1 MVFLDLTAD
10 LSGLYPDGTFRLDAW
25 KEWTNKRFPALTD
38 LCLTDL
44 DESLAKG
51 LSWEKDYL
59 PVLNGLAEKPE
70 TVDRIRAS
78 FESVCTGLEE
88 KIRKAFGRVPDVLV
102 CLYTGLCNGAGWVTE
117 VNGQTAVLLG
127 IEKIAELDWCGEDDM
142 NGLIVHELGHVYQK
156 QFGVLDRTFDR
167 SEDAFLW
174 QLFTEGVAMV
184 FEQEVC
190 GDASYFHQDR
200 NGWKAWCAKH
210 VKEIASDFVQDLP
223 EMTGANQ
230 RYFGDWVSYRG
241 QPDAGYYL
249 GARFVR
255 HAMEKT
261 SFDNLLCWT
270 VEEVRDAFAAFLQA
284 LKKEGS

>member
-10 LSGLYPDGTFRLDAW
+10 LDGLYPDGEFRLDNW

-38 LCLTDL
+38 LCLADL

-51 LSWEKDYL
+51 LSWEEDYL
-59 PVLNGLAEKPE
+59 PVLNGLIGKPE
-70 TVDRIRAS
+70 TVNRIRTS
-78 FESVCTGLEE
+78 FASVCTGLEE
-88 KIRKAFGRVPDVLV
+88 KIRKAFGRVPDALV
-102 CLYTGLCNGAGWVTE
+102 CLYPGLCNGAGWVTE

-127 IEKIAELDWCGEDDM
+127 IEKIAELDWCGKDDM

-156 QFGVLDRTFDR
+156 QFGVLSRTFGR
-167 SEDAFLW
+167 TEDAFLW

-184 FEQEVC
+184 FEQEVI
-190 GDASYFHQDR
+190 GNPSYFHQDR
-200 NGWKAWCAKH
+200 NGWKDWCAKH
-210 VKEIASDFVQDLP
+210 VKEIASDFVKDLP
-223 EMTGANQ
+223 KMTGANQ

-249 GARFVR
+249 GAEFVR

-261 SFDNLLCWT
+261 SFDQLIGWT
-270 VEEVRDAFAAFLQA
+270 VEEVRDAFAAFLQT
-284 LKKEGS
+284 L